1 MARPRINPEL
11 KKQQIM
17 LTLSPKTVDALKLE
31 CEDKPYTFQSYLNQ
45 YIEKNLSQIIDFIK
59 E

>member
-17 LTLSPKTVDALKLE
+17 LTLSPKTVETLRFE

>member
-1 MARPRINPEL
+1 
-11 KKQQIM
+11 M

>member
-1 MARPRINPEL
+1 MARPRINPKL

-17 LTLSPKTVDALKLE
+17 LTLSPKTVETLRLE

>member
-17 LTLSPKTVDALKLE
+17 LTLSPKTVETLRSE